1 MNVNV
6 FICCIYISPFLG
18 TWELLSRCSSGA
30 FHHPWCWHGTFC
42 RRGSGSPT
50 EWQGNPP
57 NIAGSVALI
66 LNSNMC
72 SKDRMNWHGPRYCWW
87 HSVKIHQLY
96 CYPHFADIPSID
108 TKPLPQHPPSRTSM
122 ARICQSTRSLGNI
135 AVRSKAMLGISV
147 LGPGLT
153 NGCWEMRIGWLSCDW
168 SRISGA

>member
-1 MNVNV
+1 MICLLEMDQYMTILHLFKWMLLVPKQQNRGKKTMICPLHIYIYIYIYLTILDMNVNV

-72 SKDRMNWHGPRYCWW
+72 SKDPMNWHGPRYCW
-87 HSVKIHQLY
+87 
-96 CYPHFADIPSID
+96 
-108 TKPLPQHPPSRTSM
+108 
-122 ARICQSTRSLGNI
+122 
-135 AVRSKAMLGISV
+135 
-147 LGPGLT
+147 
-153 NGCWEMRIGWLSCDW
+153 
-168 SRISGA
+168 